1 MGEVVHVAGPGVRKG
16 CRVTTG
22 QVLILFAG
30 VCLAWLAVLIVWSS
44 R

>member
-1 MGEVVHVAGPGVRKG
+1 VRSAWSESM
-16 CRVTTG
+16 TTG

-30 VCLAWLAVLIVWSS
+30 VCLAWLAVLIVWS

>member
-1 MGEVVHVAGPGVRKG
+1 VRVVRAAVQG